1 MKKRILLLVLLT
13 ILITGSLFSLDKE
26 FVERVWAFNG
36 TQATTINLSKTFYL
50 PTYAVDWD
58 DKSNDLINGTYLTS
72 GTGANGIAH
81 IGVASCT
88 HSITFTVPTTGR
100 FVSQSDPTKY
110 RDFYVA
116 LKPRIREYQ
125 SWPNGGKDRNYYVDL
140 YNGKIAGGS
149 DRVPNTRGTNVVCVT
164 TPAMPSF
171 LNANQNNVDLSDLTK
186 RIQMDATNYI
196 FATRIYYD
204 VLLCLDPI
212 TSQDMVHLARLDDY
226 VAEINVSWKCNE
238 ANCDKSGIHNGQY
251 TFVIRGYYGDANNE
265 ADNVFLLVT
274 PEATASRVDIYNLIN
289 NEQHK
294 GKERIATFKVI
305 TTTPTS
311 NNDWKNLVKVFI
323 SSSYDYNVAGDPFV
337 LQQYDTRSGT
347 GDKSIPFTIKVYN
360 MGYENTENFNREY
373 DGTDCWRS
381 ASESSAMCLNFAAG
395 TNNSPNDL
403 HYTDPNTGQD
413 YYANI
418 INSYRE
424 RQGNTSI
431 GMVYEGVVMIEIE
444 DDASQGYPILNNKT
458 AYSGLYKGDIYFHIV
473 YNK

>member
-1 MKKRILLLVLLT
+1 MRKRILLLFLMI
-13 ILITGSLFSLDKE
+13 ILVSGVLFSLDKE
-26 FVERVWAFNG
+26 FIERVWAFNG

-50 PTYAVDWD
+50 PTYGVTWEAQ
-58 DKSNDLINGTYLTS
+58 SNDLINGTYLTK

-81 IGVASCT
+81 IGVASCP
-88 HSITFTVPTTGR
+88 HSITFTVTTTGR

-110 RDFYVA
+110 RDYYVA
-116 LKPRIREYQ
+116 LKPRIREYK
-125 SWPNGGKDRNYYVDL
+125 SWASGGTDHNYLVDL
-140 YNGKIAGGS
+140 YNNLIAGES
-149 DRVPNTRGTNVVCVT
+149 DRVPNTRGNNAVSVT
-164 TPAMPSF
+164 TPAMPYI
-171 LNANQNNVDLSDLTK
+171 LNANQNGIVDDPSK
-186 RIQMDATNYI
+186 RIKIDSSTYI
-196 FATRIYYD
+196 YATRVYYD

-226 VAEINVSWKCNE
+226 VAEINVSWRCNE
-238 ANCDKSGIHNGQY
+238 PGCTNSIHNGQY

-294 GKERIATFKVI
+294 GKERLATFKVI

-311 NNDWKNLVKVFI
+311 GNDWKKLVKVFI
-323 SSSYDYNVAGDPFV
+323 SSSYDYSTPGEPFS
-337 LQQYDTRSGT
+337 LQQYYTRSGT

-360 MGYENTENFNREY
+360 MGYENTDNYNRAY
-373 DGTDCWRS
+373 DGTDCWKS
-381 ASESSAMCLNFAAG
+381 PNESSAMCLNFAAG
-395 TNNSPNDL
+395 TNNSPNNL
-403 HYTDPNTGQD
+403 RYTDPNTGQD

-458 AYSGLYKGDIYFHIV
+458 AYSGLYRGDIYFHIV
-473 YNK
+473 YNN